1 MKVVNLKVKNTQ
13 IPVVFES
20 SKALPVVSLR
30 LVFKVAGSYEDGKLA
45 GLANLSARL
54 LNEGTLKKGSNA
66 FAKEL
71 EMRAISLHA
80 QTGFETLN
88 IDLSCLKE
96 HFEFACLKLSELLKD
111 PNFSED
117 ILDKLKKLVI
127 GEILSNESD
136 FDYVA
141 RSALNELLYPNTSL
155 ARGSI
160 GTKESV
166 SKITLKEIKE
176 FISSHLDLANLMI
189 VFGGDVDLNELKLEQ
204 ILSGLSD
211 GKARELKKLQTSQ
224 KMSQKFIIK
233 PSQQAYIYFGAPFEV
248 GIDERF
254 KAKVASFILG
264 ESGFGA
270 RLMEEIRVKRGLAY
284 SAYARSGFM
293 LSYSQIS
300 GYLQTKNESKD
311 EAISVVKDEF
321 DKFVKKGV
329 TARELAQAKRFLL
342 GSQPLRQETLFNR
355 LNIAQGEVYNGFK
368 IGSFKDELDKISKL
382 KLSEL
387 NEFIASHDE
396 ITKLSF
402 AMLYNEI

>member
-20 SKALPVVSLR
+20 SKNLPVVCLK
-30 LVFKVAGSYEDGKLA
+30 LIFKVSGSCEDKKLS

-54 LNEGTLKKGSNA
+54 LNEGSLSKGSNG

-71 EMRAISLHA
+71 ETRAIWLHA
-80 QTGFETLN
+80 SAGFETINIELN
-88 IDLSCLKE
+88 CLKE
-96 HFEFACLKLSELLKD
+96 HFAFAAKMIEELLRK
-111 PNFSED
+111 PNLNQE
-117 ILDKLKKLVI
+117 ILDRLKKLVE
-127 GEILSNESD
+127 GEILSNENN

-141 RSALNELLYPNTSL
+141 KCALNALLYKGTPL
-155 ARGSI
+155 AMQTIGDKKSI
-160 GTKESV
+160 K
-166 SKITLKEIKE
+166 KITLKDIENFLKT
-176 FISSHLDLANLMI
+176 HLDLSNLLV
-189 VFGGDVDLNELKLEQ
+189 VFGGDISLNELDLNQ
-204 ILSGLSD
+204 ILSPLNEGVLRNQNKISTSD
-211 GKARELKKLQTSQ
+211 KMENEL
-224 KMSQKFIIK
+224 IVR
-233 PSQQAYIYFGAPFEV
+233 PSEQAYIYFGAPFEV
-248 GIDERF
+248 DLAERF

-284 SAYARSGFM
+284 SAYARSGFSP
-293 LSYSQIS
+293 SYSQIS

-311 EAISVVKDEF
+311 EAIAVVKDEF
-321 DKFVKKGV
+321 DRFVKKGV

-342 GSQPLRQETLFNR
+342 GSQPLRQETLFSR
-355 LNIAQGEVYNGFK
+355 LNIAQSEVYNGFK

-387 NEFIASHDE
+387 NEFIASHTE

-402 AMLYNEI
+402 AVLYNEI